1 MRAIIKDEVYLTMR
15 EEITAANLEGKTP
28 TEMAAYYFEK
38 GYSPE
43 EVKEIMQKRKIIFPT
58 IADVMNEFMGKKG
71 MSVETIS
78 DMSDI
83 NPSTI
88 YRIMSKSRNPSR
100 NAVIRIASALAL
112 NIQETQVLLKSGNC
126 SLLSA
131 SRDRDLIIM
140 EGIAQERDY
149 ESINEALKE
158 KSMPDLNIR
167 V

>member
-1 MRAIIKDEVYLTMR
+1 
-15 EEITAANLEGKTP
+15 
-28 TEMAAYYFEK
+28 
-38 GYSPE
+38 
-43 EVKEIMQKRKIIFPT
+43 
-58 IADVMNEFMGKKG
+58 
-71 MSVETIS
+71 
-78 DMSDI
+78 MSDI